1 MNGVVSD
8 PLLDGRTLTWT
19 VPAEPAPASYEVEF
33 DVLPSLR
40 LGATSINATARIV
53 GTGVVVP
60 ASAQVTVAEG
70 LEPNDFLPEVVD
82 AAEDFVYLTYISSP
96 DDYDVFAID
105 VLENDV
111 LVAELSNLDADLD
124 FALWGEVQP
133 GTPSAALTGVS
144 DEEAIIPITDPD
156 AAGDDSE
163 SGDDFPRLD
172 EIVATSGLDG
182 LPELTLVATSNGPGL
197 ANEFLKSPRLAAGRY
212 YVQVYGANGAVNVD
226 PAALQLKVIEADTR
240 PVCRDLPFL
249 SGPEGVAF
257 GTAPSQAELEAADTL
272 LLLNESRLERLY
284 GPAGRATVV
293 DAATGLVNYLSD
305 NPLLGIDAVVVPVDG
320 YGAVR
325 AHTTRSMPTVACR
338 PGPTTWWP
346 RSTARSSTRCA
357 TATSSTSRSSAVT
370 NSSRWPGSRMRP
382 RSPTSTTTAGSST
395 AT

>member
-1 MNGVVSD
+1 MTASTARPVQLEVALPTSAGFVPGSATVNDVVSD
-8 PLLDGRTLTWT
+8 PVLDGRTLTWT
-19 VPAEPAPASYEVEF
+19 VPAEPAERSYDVEF

-40 LGATSINATARIV
+40 LGATSLNATARIV

-172 EIVATSGLDG
+172 EIVATSGLDRIAG
-182 LPELTLVATSNGPGL
+182 AD
-197 ANEFLKSPRLAAGRY
+197 AGRH
-212 YVQVYGANGAVNVD
+212 VERPRIGERVPQV
-226 PAALQLKVIEADTR
+226 AAPR
-240 PVCRDLPFL
+240 
-249 SGPEGVAF
+249 SGPV
-257 GTAPSQAELEAADTL
+257 L
-272 LLLNESRLERLY
+272 
-284 GPAGRATVV
+284 
-293 DAATGLVNYLSD
+293 
-305 NPLLGIDAVVVPVDG
+305 
-320 YGAVR
+320 
-325 AHTTRSMPTVACR
+325 R
-338 PGPTTWWP
+338 PGVRRQRRGQRRP
-346 RSTARSSTRCA
+346 RSTAAEGDRSRH
-357 TATSSTSRSSAVT
+357 
-370 NSSRWPGSRMRP
+370 P
-382 RSPTSTTTAGSST
+382 AGVP
-395 AT
+395 